1 MRHLPI
7 FLDVKGAP
15 ALVVGGGRVAAR
27 KIALLHSAGA
37 AVTVVAPTACPE
49 IEAQS
54 EGGKLRWL
62 RRAFEPH
69 DVSGMRIVFA
79 ATDGPAVNGAAARA
93 ARIQGIPVNVA
104 DDGDQSSFILPAIV
118 DRSPLVVAISSGGVA
133 PMLATAVRAHLEAL
147 LDHSWGRLAQ
157 FAGRWRR
164 AIRQRRAGLAA
175 RRRLYEWLL
184 DGPVAQEV
192 RAGHELEADRL
203 LGEALQA
210 DEAPTRG
217 FVSLVGAGPGDP
229 ELLTLRALR
238 ALQRADVIL
247 ADRLVGPEILALARR
262 EAEVI
267 DVGKAAGGHGE
278 SQERINRLLVL
289 HARRG
294 RRVVRLK
301 GGDPLIFA
309 RGGEEAEW
317 LARHGI
323 AYEIVPGITA
333 ALGCAAYA
341 GIPLTHRQHAQ
352 SLHFVTAHGADAAHG
367 IDWRSLARRNQ
378 TLVVYMGVAAVRS
391 VQSGLLGARM
401 PPATPVAIVE
411 NGSLPSQRVVLTD
424 LGGLAEAVRDHAI
437 ESPALLII
445 GEVAAL
451 ANRLSWFNNPPLLHV
466 LRKTA

>member
-27 KIALLHSAGA
+27 KIALLHCVDA
-37 AVTVVAPTACPE
+37 ATTVIAPAACPE
-49 IEAQS
+49 IEALS
-54 EGGKLRWL
+54 AGGKLRWL
-62 RRAFEPH
+62 RRTFEPG
-69 DVSGMRIVFA
+69 DVAGMRIVFA
-79 ATDGPAVNGAAARA
+79 ATDDPAVNDAVARA
-93 ARIQGIPVNVA
+93 ARIERIPVNVA
-104 DDGDQSSFILPAIV
+104 DDGERSSFILPAIV
-118 DRSPLVVAISSGGVA
+118 DRSPLVVAISSSGVA
-133 PMLATAVRAHLEAL
+133 PMLATAVRARLEAL
-147 LDHSWGRLAQ
+147 LDHSWGLLAQ
-157 FAGRWRR
+157 FAERWRR
-164 AIRQRRAGLAA
+164 AIRQRRTGLAA
-175 RRRLYEWLL
+175 RRQLYEWLL
-184 DGPVAQEV
+184 DGPVAHAV
-192 RAGHELEADRL
+192 RAGHETEADRL
-203 LGEALQA
+203 LGDALHA
-210 DEAPTRG
+210 HEAPTQG

-247 ADRLVGPEILALARR
+247 ADRLVGAEILTLARR
-262 EAEVI
+262 EAEVV

-333 ALGCAAYA
+333 AVGCAAYA
-341 GIPLTHRQHAQ
+341 GIPLTHRRHAH
-352 SLHFVTAHGADAAHG
+352 SLHFVTAHGADAANE

-378 TLVVYMGVAAVRS
+378 TLAVYMGVAAAVP
-391 VQSGLLGARM
+391 VQGRLLGAGM

-411 NGSLPSQRVVLTD
+411 NGSLPSQRVVLTE
-424 LGGLAEAVRDHAI
+424 LVGLAEAVREHSI

-445 GEVAAL
+445 GKVASL
-451 ANRLSWFNNPPLLHV
+451 ANRLNWFSNPPVLHSH
-466 LRKTA
+466 RMIA